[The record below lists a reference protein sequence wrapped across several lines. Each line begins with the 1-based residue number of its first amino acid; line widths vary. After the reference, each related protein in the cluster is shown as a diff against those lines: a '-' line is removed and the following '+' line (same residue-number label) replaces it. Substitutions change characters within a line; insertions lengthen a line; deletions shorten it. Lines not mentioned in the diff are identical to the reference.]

1 MMQKGERMGWISV
14 KDELPNYRENVIVF
28 TEKHIDVGHLARGR
42 YGSLWWERDSV
53 DVWKDN
59 EVLRDVTHWMPLP
72 EEPEK

>member
-1 MMQKGERMGWISV
+1 MGWISV

-28 TEKHIDVGHLARGR
+28 TENHIDVGHLARGR
-42 YGSLWWERDSV
+42 YGSLWWERDPI

-72 EEPEK
+72 DEPEE

>member
-1 MMQKGERMGWISV
+1 MMQKGERMEWISV

-28 TEKHIDVGHLARGR
+28 TENHIDVGHLARGR
-42 YGSLWWERDSV
+42 YGSLRREGASV